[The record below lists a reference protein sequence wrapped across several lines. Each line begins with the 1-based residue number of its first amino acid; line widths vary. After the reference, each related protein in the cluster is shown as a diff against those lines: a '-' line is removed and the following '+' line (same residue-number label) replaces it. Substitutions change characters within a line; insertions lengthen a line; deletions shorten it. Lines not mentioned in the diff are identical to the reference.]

1 MKESRR
7 NRLSRYQTV
16 WKSITLA
23 NRYILSVNRKLYVYR
38 GISELIFPVVS
49 LVFAT
54 ATAKVTDIIVAQ
66 QKDRIGQMLI
76 GICLIFVCD
85 FLQKN
90 LAYILEAFAQMA
102 EMDIQEACKT
112 DLMRA
117 WKEKSLTEI
126 EDPDNMDAFSLH
138 MSSSIYA
145 VSSSGLVFIH
155 ILSAFFSIVTA
166 ILSCVI
172 NKVNPIYIIGFM
184 LLYSF
189 LVLPFIIK
197 IESKLKQVSNDSY
210 HRLSKVDRRL
220 DKVDALFRNKDSI
233 FDIKRRKIKSS
244 LLEKYTALHNDK
256 VEAHIVE
263 DRHQRKYVDLLSCI
277 SHFYTV
283 FVHVLIYLLVIFS
296 RITYGG
302 AVMLI
307 ACIAEFSQSIRNFV
321 VELRCLDESN
331 FLSNEFFD
339 FIHPQKTPA
348 EASCGGMKQ
357 ITLKDV
363 SYQYKAYS
371 GSDQYQL
378 SSVNL
383 EIKKGEK
390 VAIVGKN
397 GAGKTTLV
405 KLLMGLY
412 TPVSGECRI
421 NGIRY
426 SQMDQND
433 ILRLFSVAAQETVIY
448 PMSLKENITIS
459 DANRPKEDLYHT
471 VCDSTG
477 IRKIQESHGS
487 DEVLLR
493 EEVFEDAVD
502 LSGGEKQKV
511 KLARALYADREILVF
526 DEPLSS
532 LDVSS
537 ETDFIDLIFNRYQD
551 RTVIVITHNLTCTRL
566 CDKIVSMENGQISEI
581 GSHKQ
586 LMKNKGLYHQL
597 YTAQAERYQDIQ
609 HE

>member
-7 NRLSRYQTV
+7 NRLSQYKTL
-16 WKSITLA
+16 WKNITLA
-23 NRYILSVNRKLYVYR
+23 NQYILSVNKKLYVYR
-38 GISELIFPVVS
+38 GSSELIFPIVS
-49 LVFAT
+49 LIFAT
-54 ATAKVTDIIVAQ
+54 ATARVTDIIVAQ

-126 EDPDNMDAFSLH
+126 EDPENMDAFSLH
-138 MSSSIYA
+138 MTTSIYSI
-145 VSSSGLVFIH
+145 SSSGLVFIN

-172 NKVNPIYIIGFM
+172 NKVNPIYMIGFM

-197 IESKLKQVSNDSY
+197 IESKLKKVSNDSY
-210 HRLSKVDRRL
+210 YRLSKVDRKL
-220 DKVDALFRNKDSI
+220 DKVDSLFRNKDSI
-233 FDIKRRKIKSS
+233 FDMKRRKIKSS
-244 LLEKYTALHNDK
+244 LLEKYAVLHNNK

-263 DRHQRKYVDLLSCI
+263 DKHQRKYVDLLSCI

-283 FVHVLIYLLVIFS
+283 FVHILIYLLVVFS

-307 ACIAEFSQSIRNFV
+307 ACIAQFSQSIRNFV
-321 VELRCLDESN
+321 VEMRCLNDSN

-339 FIHPQKTPA
+339 FIHPKKSPA
-348 EASCGGMKQ
+348 EASCGGMEQ
-357 ITLKDV
+357 ISLKDV

-378 SSVNL
+378 SHVNL

-421 NGIRY
+421 NSIPY

-459 DANRPKEDLYHT
+459 DAGSKQEDRYHM

-537 ETDFIDLIFNRYQD
+537 ETDFIDLIFNGYQD
-551 RTVIVITHNLTCTRL
+551 RTVIVITHNLTCTKL
-566 CDKIVSMENGQISEI
+566 CDKIVSMENGQIQEI

>member
-378 SSVNL
+378 SNVNL

>member
-23 NRYILSVNRKLYVYR
+23 NRYILSVNKKLYVYR

-138 MSSSIYA
+138 MSTSIYA

-155 ILSAFFSIVTA
+155 ILSAFFSIMTA

-233 FDIKRRKIKSS
+233 FDIKRRKINSS

-277 SHFYTV
+277 SHSYTV

-348 EASCGGMKQ
+348 EASCRGMEQ

-378 SSVNL
+378 SNVNL

-477 IRKIQESHGS
+477 VRKIQESHGS

>member
-1 MKESRR
+1 ME
-7 NRLSRYQTV
+7 Q
-16 WKSITLA
+16 
-23 NRYILSVNRKLYVYR
+23 
-38 GISELIFPVVS
+38 IS
-49 LVFAT
+49 
-54 ATAKVTDIIVAQ
+54 
-66 QKDRIGQMLI
+66 
-76 GICLIFVCD
+76 
-85 FLQKN
+85 
-90 LAYILEAFAQMA
+90 
-102 EMDIQEACKT
+102 
-112 DLMRA
+112 
-117 WKEKSLTEI
+117 
-126 EDPDNMDAFSLH
+126 
-138 MSSSIYA
+138 
-145 VSSSGLVFIH
+145 
-155 ILSAFFSIVTA
+155 
-166 ILSCVI
+166 
-172 NKVNPIYIIGFM
+172 
-184 LLYSF
+184 
-189 LVLPFIIK
+189 
-197 IESKLKQVSNDSY
+197 
-210 HRLSKVDRRL
+210 
-220 DKVDALFRNKDSI
+220 
-233 FDIKRRKIKSS
+233 
-244 LLEKYTALHNDK
+244 
-256 VEAHIVE
+256 
-263 DRHQRKYVDLLSCI
+263 
-277 SHFYTV
+277 
-283 FVHVLIYLLVIFS
+283 
-296 RITYGG
+296 
-302 AVMLI
+302 
-307 ACIAEFSQSIRNFV
+307 
-321 VELRCLDESN
+321 
-331 FLSNEFFD
+331 
-339 FIHPQKTPA
+339 
-348 EASCGGMKQ
+348 
-357 ITLKDV
+357 LKDV

-378 SSVNL
+378 SHVNL

-421 NGIRY
+421 NSIPY

-459 DANRPKEDLYHT
+459 DAGSKQDDRYHM

-537 ETDFIDLIFNRYQD
+537 ETDFIDLIFNGYQD
-551 RTVIVITHNLTCTRL
+551 RTVIVITHNLTCTKL
-566 CDKIVSMENGQISEI
+566 CDKIVSMENGQIQEI

>member
-7 NRLSRYQTV
+7 NRLSRYKKV

-23 NRYILSVNRKLYVYR
+23 NQYILSVNKKLYLYR
-38 GISELIFPVVS
+38 GISELIFPAVA

-85 FLQKN
+85 FLQQN
-90 LAYILEAFAQMA
+90 LVYILEAFAQMA

-126 EDPDNMDAFSLH
+126 EDPENIDAFSLH

-172 NKVNPIYIIGFM
+172 NKVHPMYMIGFM

-197 IESKLKQVSNDSY
+197 IESRLKQVSNDSY

-220 DKVDALFRNKDSI
+220 DKVDSLFRNKDSI

-296 RITYGG
+296 HITYGG

-307 ACIAEFSQSIRNFV
+307 ACIAQFSQSIRNFV

-348 EASCGGMKQ
+348 EASCGGMEQ
-357 ITLKDV
+357 IALKDV
-363 SYQYKAYS
+363 SYQYKAYN

-378 SSVNL
+378 SHVNL

-421 NGIRY
+421 NDIRY
-426 SQMDQND
+426 SQLEQND

-448 PMSLKENITIS
+448 PMSLKENIMIS
-459 DANRPKEDLYHT
+459 DADRPKEDRYHT
-471 VCDSTG
+471 VCDSMG
-477 IRKIQESHGS
+477 IRKIQESHGAMKCCCGRKFS
-487 DEVLLR
+487 R
-493 EEVFEDAVD
+493 RP
-502 LSGGEKQKV
+502 SIS
-511 KLARALYADREILVF
+511 RAGKAES
-526 DEPLSS
+526 EAGSS
-532 LDVSS
+532 A
-537 ETDFIDLIFNRYQD
+537 
-551 RTVIVITHNLTCTRL
+551 L
-566 CDKIVSMENGQISEI
+566 CRS
-581 GSHKQ
+581 
-586 LMKNKGLYHQL
+586 
-597 YTAQAERYQDIQ
+597 
-609 HE
+609 

>member
-23 NRYILSVNRKLYVYR
+23 NRYILSVNKKLYVYR

-112 DLMRA
+112 DLIRA

-244 LLEKYTALHNDK
+244 LLEKYTTLHNDK

-277 SHFYTV
+277 SHSYTV

-307 ACIAEFSQSIRNFV
+307 VCIAEFSQSIRNFV

-348 EASCGGMKQ
+348 EASCGGMEQ

-378 SSVNL
+378 SNVNL

-390 VAIVGKN
+390 VAIVGKK